1 MEKNDFTES
10 VFLPRGTVL
19 CGGKYIIERKIG
31 SGGFGITYQAV
42 QMGLNRRVCIKEYFL
57 NGSCVRNTRMRTV
70 QCEPSS
76 VAVYEKFRQAFVNEA
91 RMVASLRHPNIVEV
105 IDIFDQYNTSYM
117 VMPFIEGISLNER
130 VKKYGA
136 LSYDEAV
143 NYLAQIGDA
152 VGYIHARN
160 ILHRDIKPDNIM
172 LTAEYK
178 AVLIDFGSAREFMNN
193 KTQRHTVM
201 LTKGFAPSEQYTENG
216 RRGYYTDIYSLGA
229 TFYFALT
236 GQIPVDSMARL
247 VERLPEPREY
257 VPDIPEDANRTIMKA
272 MQLMPENRHQDMREF
287 MDDLRSVRPS
297 TLIDE
302 TVGEGRK
309 NSFKKTLVTVLVC
322 VGVFLLLGSGFVWWY
337 LTKDKVRTVDFTGGL
352 YPMIEVEGG
361 SFVMGNDRLNQK
373 GYDDCPPHEVFVSD
387 FYIGQFEVSQGF
399 WREIMGEN
407 PASYKPKKDY
417 KGSFLSYEQRDSFP
431 VESVSFYEV
440 QEFIERLNSR
450 YPSVTFSLPTEAE
463 WEYAARGGVKA
474 QPNERFANGRLS
486 PAGIWY
492 KTKAPYNHPIRVKYI
507 ESVNG
512 LGIYQM
518 SGNVAE
524 WCLDYYDE
532 SFYEEN
538 GRDINPCN
546 KNPNEEGLR
555 VWRGG
560 SFSSGDEDYINVS
573 YRGCWQEDKGANDIG
588 FRLVAK
594 KNRQLYK

>member
-10 VFLPRGTVL
+10 VSLPRGTVL

-42 QMGLNRRVCIKEYFL
+42 QMGLNRKVCIKEYFL

-70 QCEPSS
+70 HCEPSNM
-76 VAVYEKFRQAFVNEA
+76 AVYEKFRQAFVNEA

-143 NYLAQIGDA
+143 NYLAQVGGA
-152 VGYIHARN
+152 VAYIHERN

-172 LTAEYK
+172 LTADYK

-201 LTKGFAPSEQYTENG
+201 LTHGFAPSEQYTENG

-247 VERLPEPREY
+247 VERMPEPREY
-257 VPDIPEDANRTIMKA
+257 VPDIPEEANRTIMKA
-272 MQLMPENRHQDMREF
+272 MQLMPENRHQDMQEF
-287 MDDLRSVRPS
+287 MDDLRGVHPS
-297 TLIDE
+297 TLVDE
-302 TVGEGRK
+302 TMGGERK
-309 NSFKKTLVTVLVC
+309 TPFRKILAVVLVC
-322 VGVFLLLGSGFVWWY
+322 LGVFILLGGGVMWWY
-337 LTKDKVRTVDFTGGL
+337 FTKDKVRTVDFTGGL

-361 SFVMGNDRLNQK
+361 TFEMGSEYFDKKEGKEN
-373 GYDDCPPHEVFVSD
+373 CPPHTVFVND
-387 FYIGQFEVSQGF
+387 FYIGKFEVSQGF

-407 PASYKPKKDY
+407 PASYRPEKDY
-417 KGSFLSYEQRDSFP
+417 KGNSLSYEQMESSLP

-463 WEYAARGGVKA
+463 WEYAARGGDKDNNGQIIKQVICSDFSHPYSIDAVKIGTINA
-474 QPNERFANGRLS
+474 
-486 PAGIWY
+486 
-492 KTKAPYNHPIRVKYI
+492 
-507 ESVNG
+507 
-512 LGIYQM
+512 LGIHQM
-518 SGNVAE
+518 RGNVAE
-524 WCLDYYDE
+524 WCQDYYDD
-532 SFYEEN
+532 SFYERS
-538 GRDINPCN
+538 GRYNPCN
-546 KNPNEEGLR
+546 DSPGVRSTHSCIRR
-555 VWRGG
+555 VIRGG
-560 SFSSGDEDYINVS
+560 SFKQPSENASVA
-573 YRGCWQEDKGANDIG
+573 YRSKKCEGTKSEDIG
-588 FRLVAK
+588 FRLVVR
-594 KNRQLYK
+594 KN